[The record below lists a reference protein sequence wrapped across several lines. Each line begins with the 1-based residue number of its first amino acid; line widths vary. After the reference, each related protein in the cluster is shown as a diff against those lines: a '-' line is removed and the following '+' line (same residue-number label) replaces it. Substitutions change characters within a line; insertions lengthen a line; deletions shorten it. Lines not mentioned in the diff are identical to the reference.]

1 MGNSQAR
8 RLDPE
13 FESACRKFSEIE
25 LKDLKTL
32 FISLASQSRS
42 NGQFIIASVFQA
54 YYGIHGALG
63 ARLFDLASR
72 MRKDQMLTYEDLVI
86 VKSIYEKGCRNE
98 IENFIFQLVDL
109 TGDGLVQRSEVE
121 AVMISVLETVLSSK
135 DTITGDTL
143 PEHIVQT
150 FINAANFTPASDCDG
165 GQIMSF
171 EDFKEWCNLVPS
183 LKKFLGSLL
192 SSPITGISGRQ
203 IPELLY
209 SENINPSLL
218 IMRKEYAWHIAGAL
232 QQEEAQVWALLYHN
246 SVHGLSFN
254 TFMGNLGVGRGPSIL
269 LVKDKEGY
277 IYGGYASQPWERH
290 SSFYGDMKSFLFSI
304 FPRAALYRPTGANGN
319 MQWCAMN
326 FMSTSVPNGLGF
338 GGQVNHFGLF
348 LSESFDWGH
357 SFESVTYKG
366 PRLSKTATIFPEVIE
381 CWGVVVKGND
391 QEALNAVKG
400 TVLERFKEDRNLL
413 NIVGIANSSD
423 Q

>member
-8 RLDPE
+8 RSDPE
-13 FESACRKFSEIE
+13 FESACRKFSEKE

-42 NGQFIIASVFQA
+42 NGQFIIASVFQV

-72 MRKDQMLTYEDLVI
+72 MRKDQKLTYEDLVI

-109 TGDGLVQRSEVE
+109 TGNGLVQRSELE
-121 AVMISVLETVLSSK
+121 AIMISVLETVLSPK
-135 DTITGDTL
+135 DTIIGDSL
-143 PEHIVQT
+143 PEHAVQT
-150 FINAANFTPASDCDG
+150 FINAANFIPASECG
-165 GQIMSF
+165 GQRMSF
-171 EDFKEWCNLVPS
+171 EDFREWCNLVPS

-192 SSPITGISGRQ
+192 TSPVTGISGRK
-203 IPELLY
+203 IPQLLY

-232 QQEEAQVWALLYHN
+232 QQEEAQAWALLYNN

-254 TFMGNLGVGRGPSIL
+254 TFMGNLAVGRGPSIL
-269 LVKDKEGY
+269 LIKDKEGY

-290 SSFYGDMKSFLFSI
+290 NNFYGDMKSFLFSLS
-304 FPRAALYRPTGANGN
+304 PRAALYRPTGANSN

-348 LSESFDWGH
+348 LSESFELGH
-357 SFESVTYKG
+357 SFESVTYKS
-366 PRLSKTATIFPEVIE
+366 PCLSKTATIFPEIIE
-381 CWGVVVKGND
+381 CWGVVVKGD
-391 QEALNAVKG
+391 EQETLDAVKG
-400 TVLERFKEDRNLL
+400 TVLERFKEDHNLL
-413 NIVGIANSSD
+413 KMVGIANSSD